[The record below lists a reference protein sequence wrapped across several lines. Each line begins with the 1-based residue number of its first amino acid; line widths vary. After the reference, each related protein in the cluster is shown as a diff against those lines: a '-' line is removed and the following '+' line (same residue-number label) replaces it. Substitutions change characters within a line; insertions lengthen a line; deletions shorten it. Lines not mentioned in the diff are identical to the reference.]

1 MAGSKDKT
9 KQNEIKQKL
18 TNVQTLPSP
27 KEKKGSI
34 TQVNDRS
41 RESVVKERSLVSHFR
56 DLNPSFAL

>member
-1 MAGSKDKT
+1 MAGSKDKR

-27 KEKKGSI
+27 KEEKGSI
-34 TQVNDRS
+34 TQVSDRS
-41 RESVVKERSLVSHFR
+41 RESGVKERSLVSHFR